1 MPRELPQKRCLVDST
16 HRNQKAAHFRQS
28 VGYPGM
34 GLRRSGE
41 GRDLD
46 VQVLEEMGVA
56 TVATAPQLLLLPP
69 VSHRSASQNGHLAHG
84 VLLQALHRVAL
95 GSEQLAHEIELLRR
109 HKGKC
114 NENVYPPLTGFQ
126 NRNRTHPP
134 PLQLH
139 IRLHTFGWSR
149 TGTATLTATFTGLS
163 RVMSSILSFSA
174 GWETEKCIQ
183 LNVRVIKRVIQLY
196 GCTLYDTSG

>member
-134 PLQLH
+134 PPPTPYPPTYLWVIPHRNGHFDGHLH
-139 IRLHTFGWSR
+139 RLVASDVQHFKFLCGMGNR
-149 TGTATLTATFTGLS
+149 K
-163 RVMSSILSFSA
+163 MHSA
-174 GWETEKCIQ
+174 
-183 LNVRVIKRVIQLY
+183 
-196 GCTLYDTSG
+196 